1 MIMLINSSWHDRN
14 CWKQKRRTIPIKSN
28 EHRSKSGRRT
38 VCTTQKS
45 NLRRPPPL
53 FPNCIFI
60 NIFDKRD
67 PIVNCPLHLNCT
79 TAMLHTIDNTAFKSP
94 PPQHHHHHPL
104 STTHA
109 RTHARPSLPI
119 VQDPNP
125 TPPNWHPV
133 ELHDTAASS
142 KWTLRTM

>member
-1 MIMLINSSWHDRN
+1 MI
-14 CWKQKRRTIPIKSN
+14 TIAEKKKNNYQSN
-28 EHRSKSGRRT
+28 QMSTGQNLGGGQCVPLKE
-38 VCTTQKS
+38 S
-45 NLRRPPPL
+45 NLRRHPPPL

-79 TAMLHTIDNTAFKSP
+79 TAMLHTIDNTALKSP

-133 ELHDTAASS
+133 ELHDTAASAF
-142 KWTLRTM
+142 RTVPQVKSAVRQ